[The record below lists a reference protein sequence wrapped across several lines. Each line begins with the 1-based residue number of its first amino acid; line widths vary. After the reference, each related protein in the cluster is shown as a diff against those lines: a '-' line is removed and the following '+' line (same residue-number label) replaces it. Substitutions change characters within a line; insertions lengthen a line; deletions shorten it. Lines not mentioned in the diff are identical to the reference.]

1 MDTDVNAPQAA
12 AIYTRVSTA
21 GQADDSA
28 ASLYEQLADCEAYAE
43 ARGLEVVAH
52 FQDVAAGTNPNRPQ
66 FRLMLEDARRLKF
79 DVILVWRGDR
89 LNRGISSA
97 GRVDEV
103 LRERDALGAP
113 LALLSVKDNIDARIF
128 GVLAWAAG
136 EEAKAIAQRSV
147 MGKNAAARAGRLPS
161 GACPFGYRI
170 GEDGRPVV
178 HEQEAAIVRR
188 IFDSYEAGVSV
199 KLIALE
205 AGALGYPI
213 HENRVHEILRQTA
226 YKGYQ
231 VYGATK
237 RVRVRGTSR
246 LVTQPP
252 ESHIEIPYP
261 PIIEAAD
268 WERIQAL
275 KAEKRFFAKR
285 ATKRFY
291 LAAKLVRCHCGN
303 MMSPLT
309 KPARGPNSQP
319 IAYYRCR
326 GAKQGLRCRPKS
338 YVRADVL
345 EPALWGEVQ
354 AMLTD
359 PEQFFDVLDA
369 DNAGAELDAAL
380 EDARRGLA
388 KIQREEERL
397 VRLYITEQIDDAMLA
412 KQRRYIT
419 ERLEHAEEQVETLH
433 RQRQVEQDRA
443 EMVDTITAW
452 AARIQDGIATLD
464 AEAKREIMTEVI
476 DSATLSRENVLT
488 VNFVVAL
495 DQETLACRWAT
506 SMPTTRRTRW
516 KWCPRA
522 SE

>member
-1 MDTDVNAPQAA
+1 MDMHVNASQAA

-21 GQADDSA
+21 SQADDSA
-28 ASLYEQLADCEAYAE
+28 ASLDEQLADCRAYAE
-43 ARGLEVVAH
+43 TQGLEIVAH
-52 FQDVAAGTNPNRPQ
+52 FQDVATGTDPERPQ

-79 DVILVWRGDR
+79 DAILVWRGDR

-97 GRVDEV
+97 GRVDEI
-103 LRERDALGAP
+103 LRERDALGVP
-113 LALLSVKDNIDARIF
+113 LSLLSVKDNIDARVF

-136 EEAKAIAQRSV
+136 EEAKAIAQRTV

-170 GEDGRPVV
+170 GQDGRPVI
-178 HEQEAAIVRR
+178 HDQEAAIVRR
-188 IFDSYEAGVSV
+188 IFDSYLAGVSV

-205 AGALGYPI
+205 AGALGYPM
-213 HENRVHEILRQTA
+213 HENRVHELLRQTA
-226 YKGYQ
+226 YKGVQ
-231 VYGATK
+231 IYGATR
-237 RVRVRGTSR
+237 RVRARGTSR
-246 LVTQPP
+246 LIARP
-252 ESHIEIPYP
+252 EKSHIEIPYP
-261 PIIEAAD
+261 PIIDAAD
-268 WERIQAL
+268 WDRVQTL

-291 LAAKLVRCHCGN
+291 MAAKLVRCHCGN
-303 MMSPLT
+303 IMSPLT
-309 KPARGPNSQP
+309 KPARGPNSHP
-319 IAYYRCR
+319 ISYYRCR
-326 GAKQGLRCRPKS
+326 GAKQGLKCRPKS

-345 EPALWGEVQ
+345 EPALWGEVE

-369 DNAGAELDAAL
+369 DNAGAEMDAAL

-388 KIQREEERL
+388 TIQREEERV
-397 VRLYITEQIDDAMLA
+397 VRLYITERIDDAMLA

-419 ERLEHAEEQVETLH
+419 ERLEHAEQQVEALH

-452 AARIQDGIATLD
+452 TARIQDGIATLD
-464 AEAKREIMTEVI
+464 VEAKREIMLEVI

-506 SMPTTRRTRW
+506 STPTTRRTRW